1 MVFVREHSM
10 PDCHIP
16 TELVRFKYP
25 LPHLGAQL
33 AGPDPVKIVA
43 IGSSSTAGRE
53 DVLPYPCRLEL
64 DIRKKF
70 VGRLIGV
77 LNKGLGGQEA
87 PDELNRFD
95 RDVIAEAPSLVI
107 WQVGTNA
114 IFHGTPDPVDVADAI
129 ATGLKRLKKLP
140 MDVVLMDSQY
150 TPAVLL
156 DDKVD
161 AIARMASLVAAVAE
175 DANVNVFKRFALMRH
190 WTVYDHIGLDQMID
204 LTDPDRLHLNDW
216 STDCVTKALCGAIL
230 EAAAMKAAT

>member
-1 MVFVREHSM
+1 MEHSM
-10 PDCHIP
+10 PDCNIP

-25 LPHLGAQL
+25 LSHLGEQL
-33 AGPDPVKIVA
+33 AGAGPVKIVA

-70 VGRLIGV
+70 PGRLIGV

-87 PDELNRFD
+87 PDELNRFA
-95 RDVIAEAPSLVI
+95 RDVIAEAPSLLI

-114 IFHGTPDPVDVADAI
+114 IFHGTPDPVEVVDAI
-129 ATGLKRLKKLP
+129 AAGLKRLKDLP

-161 AIARMASLVAAVAE
+161 AMARMISMIAAVAE
-175 DANVNVFKRFALMRH
+175 DAKVNVFRRFALMRH

-230 EAAAMKAAT
+230 EAAARKPAA

>member
-1 MVFVREHSM
+1 M
-10 PDCHIP
+10 PDCNIP
-16 TELVRFKYP
+16 AELVRFKYR
-25 LPHLGAQL
+25 LPYLGAQL

-64 DIRKKF
+64 NIRKKF
-70 VGRLIGV
+70 AGRLIGV

-114 IFHGTPDPVDVADAI
+114 IFHGTPDPVDVINAI
-129 ATGLKRLKKLP
+129 QEGLKRLKKLP
-140 MDVVLMDSQY
+140 MDVVLMDSQF

-156 DDKVD
+156 DDKVN
-161 AIARMASLVAAVAE
+161 AIERMVSMIAAAAE
-175 DANVNVFKRFALMRH
+175 DAKVNVFRRFALMRH
-190 WTVYDHIGLDQMID
+190 WTVYNQIGLDQMID
-204 LTDPDRLHLNDW
+204 PTDPDRLHLNDW
-216 STDCVTKALCGAIL
+216 STDCVTKALSGAIL
-230 EAAAMKAAT
+230 EAAAMKTVA